1 LIGQPKK
8 PTKLC
13 YSLQLLLLLQ
23 FWYSY
28 ILLAFIQLSA
38 PALFYSSLPFLGEGK
53 VKVELLLLLLLLLLL
68 TIAAAV

>member
-13 YSLQLLLLLQ
+13 YSLQLLLLQ

-53 VKVELLLLLLLLLLL
+53 VKVELLLLLLLLLL